1 MEEIITVISVR
12 EYDSSKYVR
21 QEHRK
26 YLGVDVRGVSLL
38 VLGFDSNN
46 QKVSFFT
53 PVVYVGTDIVNDFKQ
68 SLNKN
73 TGNFFKV
80 ENNKVVPVI
89 SHGDII
95 KISYKKQEITN
106 YGQRRL
112 RIVRLEEIR

>member
-12 EYDSSKYVR
+12 EYDCSKYVK

-38 VLGFDSNN
+38 VLGFDENS
-46 QKVSFFT
+46 QKVTFFT
-53 PVVYVGTDIVNDFKQ
+53 PVVYVGTDIMNDFKQ
-68 SLNKN
+68 SFNKN
-73 TGNFFKV
+73 VGGFFKV

-89 SHGDII
+89 KHGDII
-95 KISYKKQEITN
+95 KVSYKKQEMTN

>member
-1 MEEIITVISVR
+1 M
-12 EYDSSKYVR
+12 
-21 QEHRK
+21 
-26 YLGVDVRGVSLL
+26 
-38 VLGFDSNN
+38 
-46 QKVSFFT
+46 
-53 PVVYVGTDIVNDFKQ
+53 YVGTDIVNDFKQ

-80 ENNKVVPVI
+80 ENNKVVPGI
-89 SHGDII
+89 SHGDTI